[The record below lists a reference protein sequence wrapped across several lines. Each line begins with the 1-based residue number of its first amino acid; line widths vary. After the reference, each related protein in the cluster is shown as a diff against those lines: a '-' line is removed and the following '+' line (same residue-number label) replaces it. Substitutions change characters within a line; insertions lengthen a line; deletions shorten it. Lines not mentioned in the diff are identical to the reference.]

1 MEEEDASLAPHKEEK
16 EFTNRKLIRQKL
28 DALLTQYAK
37 LDWAGAE
44 ALLRERM
51 QKN

>member
-1 MEEEDASLAPHKEEK
+1 MK
-16 EFTNRKLIRQKL
+16 NKL
-28 DALLTQYAK
+28 DALLAQYAK